1 MSNYLLDTVFK
12 GQLDKQ
18 MTFAEAFDILDSR
31 NLISHGELAEQ
42 AISQASG
49 VLQCSKNTP
58 GIDLVNGLQI
68 KYAATNYKTQSYAGR
83 LKAHISIQNH
93 TETILAVVTETKTKV
108 QYFFVFPFHSY
119 RHLSGN
125 TFAVPFDLNGNPKRI
140 HWSWGYQ
147 LKDWEALVERAK
159 QG

>member
-12 GQLDKQ
+12 GRLDQQ
-18 MTFAEAFDILDSR
+18 MTFAEAFEILDSC
-31 NLISHGELAEQ
+31 NLIAHGELAEQ

-49 VLQCSKNTP
+49 VNQCGKNTP
-58 GIDLVNGLQI
+58 GKDLVNGLQI
-68 KYAATNYKTQSYAGR
+68 KYAQTNYDTQSYKGT
-83 LKAHISIQNH
+83 LHGYISIQNH

-119 RHLSGN
+119 SHLSGN
-125 TFAVPFDLNGNPKRI
+125 TFAVPFDLNGNPRHS
-140 HWSWGYQ
+140 HWSWDYQ
-147 LKDWEALVERAK
+147 LKDWAALVERAK